1 MDQGIVGSIFTVI
14 VFVAFIGACFWAFN
28 GRNKG
33 KFDDAANSIISDDD
47 LKDGKQLSN
56 KDQES

>member
-28 GRNKG
+28 GRNKK
-33 KFDDAANSIISDDD
+33 KFDDVAKSIISDDD
-47 LKDGKQLSN
+47 LKDGNKLSK

>member
-28 GRNKG
+28 SRNKK
-33 KFDDAANSIISDDD
+33 KFDDVAKSIISDDD
-47 LKDGKQLSN
+47 LKDNNSRK